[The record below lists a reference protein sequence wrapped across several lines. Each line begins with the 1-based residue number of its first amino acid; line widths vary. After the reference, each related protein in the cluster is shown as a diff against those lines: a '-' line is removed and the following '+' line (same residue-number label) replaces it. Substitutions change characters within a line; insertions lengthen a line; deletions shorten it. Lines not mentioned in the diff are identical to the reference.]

1 MIDKREH
8 NFRVCIYK
16 GKAIDNQLI
25 GLSEI
30 APTVLLENSLDM
42 PQGHWPSGFYY
53 DRNGNMVSD
62 PSRGIFAIYYNPLN
76 LPTGITMQSGARF
89 DYLYSAAGTK
99 LAEIIY
105 EPGADTPTVRRD
117 YAGIFEFENSSL
129 ARISLASGYITPS
142 VKLIPI
148 NSDSESPTQNV
159 GTHPGASA
167 PEAEDTANS
176 TLIPNPGF
184 PLIPTTPTLDLT
196 ATYHLYAF
204 DHQGNVIG
212 VYNTK
217 TATLEQTTDYYPYGL
232 PHATATYHSD
242 CNRRLYSAKELTT
255 EAGLNAYDFA
265 ARWQSP
271 ALPRFTT
278 PDPLAEQYTPIGP
291 QVFCGGDPIN
301 LIDPSGCNPIY
312 DQYGYLLGT
321 TLEGFCGEI
330 YVYTGDK
337 DDIDFSKMS
346 IDNAISELGEDIN
359 TLDHFRNNGLLNH
372 QAYQNIWND
381 ILQHFDGLRVYDEV
395 FKVDE
400 FPNNSVN
407 YQSDESSWFTN
418 HKGSKEQG
426 IYGTNLYEYESTV
439 ENIASSIIVH
449 EWYSHWI
456 KNCADTYKSHR
467 LAYKNVINFSK
478 LWANT
483 TTNYKIFILQKLQK
497 YTEKETGRDRVDK
510 KYLPLYKRFIGN

>member
-1 MIDKREH
+1 MIDKRKH
-8 NFRVCIYK
+8 NFRVCIHQ
-16 GKAIDNQLI
+16 GKTIDNQLI
-25 GLSEI
+25 GLSEG

-53 DRNGNMVSD
+53 DRNGNQVSD

-76 LPTGITMQSGARF
+76 LPTGITMQSGAHF

-105 EPGADTPTVRRD
+105 EPDADTPTVRRD

-129 ARISLASGYITPS
+129 ARISLSSGYITPLDFKQPFPG
-142 VKLIPI
+142 VL
-148 NSDSESPTQNV
+148 SDADETS
-159 GTHPGASA
+159 
-167 PEAEDTANS
+167 S
-176 TLIPNPGF
+176 TMAMLP
-184 PLIPTTPTLDLT
+184 PLKTN

-204 DHQGNVIG
+204 DYQGNVIG

-217 TATLEQTTDYYPYGL
+217 TTTLEQTTDYYPYGL

-242 CNRRLYSAKELTT
+242 CNRRLYSAKELTS

-271 ALPRFTT
+271 AFPRFTT

-418 HKGSKEQG
+418 HKGSKE
-426 IYGTNLYEYESTV
+426 
-439 ENIASSIIVH
+439 
-449 EWYSHWI
+449 
-456 KNCADTYKSHR
+456 
-467 LAYKNVINFSK
+467 
-478 LWANT
+478 
-483 TTNYKIFILQKLQK
+483 
-497 YTEKETGRDRVDK
+497 
-510 KYLPLYKRFIGN
+510 